1 MLLNK
6 FQNRYFYQRLFV
18 GLTGVGVGLVSGVLV
33 GVNPQ
38 LLAVGLV
45 GVIVLV
51 SFFAKFP
58 QTVLCLLIFRSSL
71 DIFSAQQLPA
81 AFALG
86 LDALTLLYVTL
97 QLLLGQ
103 SIKIDKFWWLFAFW
117 VALQGLWVILLPL
130 GGLGLDGSYLLGSV
144 REWLRLFTW
153 LMVYLLVMQ
162 LQDKVHPN
170 QVVSSLFFGLMVP
183 LTAATMQTFLPL
195 SLLPPILVNM
205 ATDPTGGSVS
215 RINGTLGHPN
225 TFATF
230 LLLFIGLTFWK
241 QQQARYRLP
250 WLLLLGA
257 IAFFFVG
264 TKALF
269 SLMMLAT
276 FIFVLLVPKLN
287 IPNLLGGV
295 VLFAIVIGL
304 FTSTEF
310 GQERLASI
318 MATPLLNP
326 DMDISRAIL
335 LSQGDGNS
343 FNWRLAQWTYLLGQW
358 QNFPWLG
365 FGLGISDSVSQNG
378 LLPHNDY
385 VRALIEG
392 GIVGMVTFLTFL
404 SSYVVRLLQLI
415 RSAPSGSSQRSF
427 CQMLLAVF
435 LAIPVGMITENIWSH
450 TTLFF
455 YWSTLI
461 AVAGWNWHELKTGEG
476 SAIANHFPNFP

>member
-33 GVNPQ
+33 GANPQ
-38 LLAVGLV
+38 LLGVALV
-45 GVIVLV
+45 GVIAIVW
-51 SFFAKFP
+51 FFAKF
-58 QTVLCLLIFRSSL
+58 QQAVLGLLILRSSL

-81 AFALG
+81 AFAIG
-86 LDALTLLYVTL
+86 LDALTLVYVTV

-103 SIKIDKFWWLFAFW
+103 SIKIDKFWWVLAFW
-117 VALQGLWVILLPL
+117 IALQGLWVILLPL
-130 GGLGLDGSYLLGSV
+130 GGLGLDGSYLLASV
-144 REWLRLFTW
+144 REWVRLFTW

-170 QVVSSLFFGLMVP
+170 QVVSSLFFGLIVP
-183 LTAATMQTFLPL
+183 LTAATMQTFLPM
-195 SLLPPILVNM
+195 SLLPPMLVNT

-230 LLLFIGLTFWK
+230 LLLFLGLTYWK
-241 QQQARYRLP
+241 QQQAQRRLP
-250 WLLLLGA
+250 WLFLLGA

-318 MATPLLNP
+318 METPLLNP

-335 LSQGDGNS
+335 LSEGDGNS

-358 QNFPWLG
+358 QHFPWLG

-392 GIVGMVTFLTFL
+392 GIVGMAAFLTFL
-404 SSYVVRLLQLI
+404 SSHVVRLLQLI
-415 RSAPSGSSQRSF
+415 RSAPTGSSQRSL
-427 CQMLLAVF
+427 CQTLLAVF

-461 AVAGWNWHELKTGEG
+461 AVAGWNWHELKTGEE
-476 SAIANHFPNFP
+476 SASIHNFSNFS